1 MQKIKL
7 IVSYDG
13 TRYYGWQRQDDVV
26 SVQEELEKACKQ
38 LFKQEVKIQGAGRT
52 DAGVHALGQCAT
64 LMVNT
69 NIPMERVPLVLNNIL
84 PQDIVVISAEKVP
97 DKFHAQYSAKS
108 KTYKYQIMNAD
119 YPIPQM
125 RHYADFVHIP
135 LNVEAMNKGAQ
146 YFVGTHDFLAFCAS
160 RNTTRTTTRTIH
172 YAKVTQNDQIVTF
185 EVCGNGFLYNM
196 VRIMVGTLIQV
207 GIGKVEPS
215 EISQIIVSK
224 NRQKAGKTVPACGL
238 TMCNVEY

>member
-13 TRYYGWQRQDDVV
+13 TRYHGWQKQDDV
-26 SVQEELEKACKQ
+26 SSIQEELEKACKE
-38 LFKQEVKIQGAGRT
+38 LFMQEIKIQGAGRT

-64 LMVNT
+64 FMVKT
-69 NIPMERVPLVLNNIL
+69 TVPMKRVPLVLNRIL
-84 PQDIVVISAEKVP
+84 PPDIVVTSAQVVA
-97 DKFHAQYSAKS
+97 DKFHVRYSAKS
-108 KTYKYQIMNAD
+108 KTYQYQIMNAD

-135 LNVEAMNKGAQ
+135 LNVEAMNEGAQ
-146 YFVGTHDFLAFCAS
+146 YFVGHHDFVAFCAS
-160 RNTTRTTTRTIH
+160 RNEKKTTTRTIH
-172 YAKVTQNDQIVTF
+172 YAKVTQIGAMVTF

-207 GIGKVEPS
+207 GIGKIEPADVRR
-215 EISQIIVSK
+215 IMVSK
-224 NRQKAGKTVPACGL
+224 NRQNAGKTVPACGL
-238 TMCNVEY
+238 TMCHVEY